1 MSFIELFKDIPCVK
15 AVTTTVGFNACYY
28 AGADLEQVAADKA
41 KLASYMVVPVDR
53 VYIPRQVH
61 SANVAQPGDD
71 LENIDAM
78 VTDRRDCVIAINTA
92 DCLPLLLVDPE
103 AGVIAAIHCGWRGTV
118 AHIIDNAV
126 ARMIRLG
133 ATPANIRA
141 AIGPCIGPECFEV
154 GEEVASQF
162 PASTLLRSPASRRP
176 SLSSHSPH
184 SSLSSLPSQFLQ
196 KQTIGGAPQSPSS
209 TTVAEA
215 EAEAVQYA
223 KPHVDLGKAVALQL
237 TALGVPAEA
246 IPAPLACSVCD
257 PRFHSV
263 RREGRALPYRTL
275 TALRL
280 LPK

>member
-1 MSFIELFKDIPCVK
+1 MSFIELFKDISCVK

-41 KLASYMVVPVDR
+41 KLASFMGVPVDR

-118 AHIIDNAV
+118 AHIVDNAV
-126 ARMIRLG
+126 ARMCQLG
-133 ATPANIRA
+133 ANPANIRA

-162 PASTLLRSPASRRP
+162 PASTLLRS
-176 SLSSHSPH
+176 
-184 SSLSSLPSQFLQ
+184 
-196 KQTIGGAPQSPSS
+196 
-209 TTVAEA
+209 
-215 EAEAVQYA
+215 YA

>member
-1 MSFIELFKDIPCVK
+1 MSFIELFKDISCVK

-41 KLASYMVVPVDR
+41 KLASYMGVPVDQ

-118 AHIIDNAV
+118 AHIVDNAV

-162 PASTLLRSPASRRP
+162 PASTLLRSPY
-176 SLSSHSPH
+176 
-184 SSLSSLPSQFLQ
+184 F
-196 KQTIGGAPQSPSS
+196 APQSPSS

>member
-1 MSFIELFKDIPCVK
+1 MSFIELFKDISCVK
-15 AVTTTVGFNACYY
+15 AITTTVGFNACYY
-28 AGADLEQVAADKA
+28 AGADLEQVAADKT
-41 KLASYMVVPVDR
+41 KLASYMGVPVDR

-61 SANVAQPGDD
+61 SANVAQPGDN

-118 AHIIDNAV
+118 AHIVDNAV
-126 ARMIRLG
+126 ARMCQLG
-133 ATPANIRA
+133 ANPANIRA

-162 PASTLLRSPASRRP
+162 PASTLLRSPASRPSLPSHP
-176 SLSSHSPH
+176 SLSP
-184 SSLSSLPSQFLQ
+184 LSSLPSQFFQ
-196 KQTIGGAPQSPSS
+196 EQTIGGAPQSPSS